1 MTDTEK
7 EKIFEQRFKKHL
19 GCVCRYCDQPIRKAS
34 DMVYVKTKR
43 KDDIFYHTWCVDKGA
58 VRFTEVR

>member
-1 MTDTEK
+1 MVDA

-19 GCVCRYCDQPIRKAS
+19 GCTCRHCGQPITTAA
-34 DMVYVKTKR
+34 DMVYVQTKR
-43 KDDIFYHTWCVDKGA
+43 KEDIFYHAGCVRKGA

>member
-1 MTDTEK
+1 MVDA

-19 GCVCRYCDQPIRKAS
+19 DCTCRHCGQPITSAD
-34 DMVYVKTKR
+34 DMVYVQTKR
-43 KDDIFYHTWCVDKGA
+43 KEDILYHAGCLRKGA